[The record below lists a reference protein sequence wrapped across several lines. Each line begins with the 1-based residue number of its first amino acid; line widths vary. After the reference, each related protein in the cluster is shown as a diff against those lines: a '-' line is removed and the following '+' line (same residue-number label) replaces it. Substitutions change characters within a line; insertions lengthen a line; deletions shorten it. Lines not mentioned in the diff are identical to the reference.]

1 MFSTPRRQPKNIILA
16 GLWCSTEKPPMQ
28 MFLKPI
34 IEMLS
39 KLESEG
45 LFGILISY
53 DQVYARVFRFTSIHN
68 YRH

>member
-1 MFSTPRRQPKNIILA
+1 MFSTDRKQPKNMFLA
-16 GLWCSTEKPPMQ
+16 GLWCSTEKSPMQ

-45 LFGILISY
+45 LYIGNLISSG
-53 DQVYARVFRFTSIHN
+53 QVYVVGAV
-68 YRH
+68 YM

>member
-1 MFSTPRRQPKNIILA
+1 MILA
-16 GLWCSTEKPPMQ
+16 GLWCSSEKPPMQ

-45 LFGILISY
+45 LYIGNLSTSG
-53 DQVYARVFRFTSIHN
+53 QVYVCVDVYMYT
-68 YRH
+68 YL